1 MGILSWASR
10 AVPAIVVGLRYMAD
24 SGLAICVQ
32 IQCARLRLKSRV
44 PKTRRGRSI
53 CVPGGFQSFEFFLS
67 AFVRALTLNL
77 SVVARYDRKGLRLF
91 SFWGVCDNNDGGC
104 QVSMLWCSFLVT
116 RIDRG
121 LSIAAS
127 YLESS
132 PVRRLSS
139 PLDMSSRLLI
149 TVPLAAAWSDP
160 INCTSFFML
169 LKPSDISC
177 LCFIPSGKDIIFG
190 RSTSNWR
197 ISPSQLPNPCD
208 ELVMY
213 AYCTSTG
220 EVGCIIRRRL
230 FLTFQTIF
238 FFLVSTSDEPSH
250 LTP

>member
-149 TVPLAAAWSDP
+149 TVPTGSSMVRPNKLCILFHVAQA
-160 INCTSFFML
+160 FRHFMSL
-169 LKPSDISC
+169 FHSKWQ
-177 LCFIPSGKDIIFG
+177 
-190 RSTSNWR
+190 R
-197 ISPSQLPNPCD
+197 
-208 ELVMY
+208 Y
-213 AYCTSTG
+213 H
-220 EVGCIIRRRL
+220 IRTQYFKL
-230 FLTFQTIF
+230 ENLS
-238 FFLVSTSDEPSH
+238 VSTPKSM
-250 LTP
+250 